1 MDKNSKIY
9 VAGHKGLVGS
19 ALVRGLQRQ
28 GYNNLV
34 YRTHKELELTR
45 QADVDAFFQKEK
57 PEVVFLAAA
66 RVGGILANE
75 TYQAE
80 FIYDNLMVQANVLES
95 AYRNGCKEL
104 LFMGSSCIY
113 PNNKTVAIKETDFM
127 DGPLEK
133 TNDAYAIAKI
143 AGMKSCDAYRRQ
155 YGVRYIAVM
164 PTNLYG
170 PNDNYDLKDAHV
182 LPALMRKFHE
192 AKVGN
197 SPTVTV
203 WGSGTPK
210 REFLYVDDLA
220 DACLHLLVNYKGE
233 EFFNIGCGEDLTIRE
248 LAELIGKIVCFKGQL
263 VFDPTKKDGT
273 MRKLLDISRIKE
285 TGWAP
290 KVSLEEGLKR
300 TYEIMQMELA
310 EDGIVKK

>member
-1 MDKNSKIY
+1 MNKNSKIY

-34 YRTHKELELTR
+34 YPTHGELELTR
-45 QADVDAFFQKEK
+45 QAEVDAFFQKEK

-192 AKVGN
+192 AKVCN

-248 LAELIGKIVCFKGQL
+248 LAELIGKVVGFEGQL
-263 VFDPTKKDGT
+263 VLDATKKDGT
-273 MRKLLDISRIKE
+273 MRKLLDISRIKA
-285 TGWAP
+285 TGWSP

>member
-1 MDKNSKIY
+1 MNKNSKIY

-19 ALVRGLQRQ
+19 ALLRALQKQ

-34 YRTHKELELTR
+34 YRTHQELELTR
-45 QADVDAFFQKEK
+45 QTDVDSFFQKEK
-57 PEVVFLAAA
+57 PDVVFLAAA

-80 FIYDNLMVQANVLES
+80 FIYDNLMVQANVLEA

-113 PNNKTVAIKETDFM
+113 PNNKSVAIKETDFM

-192 AKVGN
+192 AKLSN
-197 SPTVTV
+197 SPTVSV

-248 LAELIGKIVCFKGQL
+248 LAELIGKVVGYKGQM
-263 VFDPTKKDGT
+263 VFDATKKDGT
-273 MRKLLDISRIKE
+273 MRKLLDISRLKE

-300 TYEIMQMELA
+300 TYEIMRKELSA
-310 EDGIVKK
+310 S

>member
-1 MDKNSKIY
+1 MNKKSKIY

-19 ALVRGLQRQ
+19 ALARGLQRQ

-57 PEVVFLAAA
+57 PDVVFLAAA

-80 FIYDNLMVQANVLES
+80 FIYDNLMVQANVLEA

-155 YGVRYIAVM
+155 YGVRFIAVM

-192 AKVGN
+192 AKVSN
-197 SPTVTV
+197 SPTVSV

-248 LAELIGKIVCFKGQL
+248 LAELIGKVVGFKGQL

-273 MRKLLDISRIKE
+273 IRKLLDISRIKA

-300 TYEIMQMELA
+300 TYELMQKEL
-310 EDGIVKK
+310 VQ

>member
-1 MDKNSKIY
+1 MNKNSKIY

-34 YRTHKELELTR
+34 YPTHGELELTR
-45 QADVDAFFQKEK
+45 QAEVDAFFQKEK

-143 AGMKSCDAYRRQ
+143 AGMKYCDAYRRQ

-192 AKVGN
+192 AKVCN

-248 LAELIGKIVCFKGQL
+248 LAELIGKVVGFEGQL
-263 VFDPTKKDGT
+263 VLDATKKDGT
-273 MRKLLDISRIKE
+273 MRKLLDISRIKA
-285 TGWAP
+285 TGWSP